1 MSLAKLTRY
10 FDISGMAYFHELIEA
25 AAEAVLDLSLQL
37 FLVLE
42 FGFSP
47 LRDLPQVAEVLLKEP
62 GAAGHR

>member
-25 AAEAVLDLSLQL
+25 AAEAVFDLSLQL

-47 LRDLPQVAEVLLKEP
+47 LRGLP
-62 GAAGHR
+62 